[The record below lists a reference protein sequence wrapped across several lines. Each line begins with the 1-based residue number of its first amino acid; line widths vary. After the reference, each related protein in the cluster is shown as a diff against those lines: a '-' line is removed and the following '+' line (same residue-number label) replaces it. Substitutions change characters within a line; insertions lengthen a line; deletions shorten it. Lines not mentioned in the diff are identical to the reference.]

1 MGIQSSINSL
11 LSQAQSLATFYRGFK
26 KADDIL
32 ENQAF
37 TKNESQIQT
46 DIAAGNAP
54 MKDGKVDPEWLQK
67 RRDEMYKGFA
77 DKYTNRMFDNDGK
90 LTETGK
96 EEAEYL
102 YNQKRKGYRFG
113 DKYVNDFYNDSR
125 VKDYLKPFIE
135 KIEKNERTRAILFPS
150 SPLDYAISAQAA
162 NSELKNDVARKVA
175 KISVKSRTNN
185 INKTK
190 SDFKKHLIG
199 VKKDKGSELT

>member
-1 MGIQSSINSL
+1 MGIQGSINSL
-11 LSQAQSLATFYRGFK
+11 LSQAQRLSTLYKGYK
-26 KADDIL
+26 KAEDIVG
-32 ENQAF
+32 NQEI
-37 TKNESQIQT
+37 TKNEARIQT

-67 RRDEMYKGFA
+67 RRDEMYKGLA
-77 DKYTNRMFDNDGK
+77 DDYYQHMFDNDGK
-90 LTETGK
+90 LSEQGK
-96 EEAEYL
+96 MEAQYL
-102 YNQKRKGYRFG
+102 YNQTRKGVKFG

-125 VKDYLKPFIE
+125 VQDYLKPSIE
-135 KIEKNERTRAILFPS
+135 KIEKNDRLRAILFPS

-190 SDFKKHLIG
+190 ADFKKHLIG
-199 VKKDKGSELT
+199 VKKDKGSELN